1 MTSDFVH
8 LHVHTE
14 FSLLDGQ
21 SQIKSLVKRAKELEM
36 DALGITDHGVM
47 FGVIDFYRA
56 CMDADITPVVGMEAY
71 LAPRKMTDKDP
82 RLDKRPY
89 HMLLLAKNMTGYQN
103 LLKMASAAQLDGYY
117 YRPRIDK
124 DFMAQHAE
132 GVIATSGCLAAE
144 IPRMV
149 EQGDDSQARELI
161 GWYQEVF
168 GEDNFY
174 LELQNHEID
183 QLDIL
188 NKWMYDYRQS
198 GHTGVQFVA
207 SNDVHYVRQDDW
219 DAHDTLLC
227 IQTGA
232 LKSEDNRMKMS
243 PHDSYYLKTSEEMR
257 RDFKD
262 APKEMI
268 DEAFANSLKIA
279 EMTDVDLSPKGYH
292 LPVFPTPEP
301 YDEYSYLKYLVEMG
315 MDWRFGDDWREN
327 EVFVERISRELDI
340 IHSMGF
346 DTYFLIVWDLC
357 EFARHADIWWN
368 VRGSGAGSLVAYS
381 LGITNIDPIQNSLLF
396 ERFLNPGRVS
406 MPDIDLDYPDD
417 RRGEM
422 IAYTARKYGED
433 KVAAIITF
441 GTMGAKAAV
450 RDVGRALNVDL
461 GKINKAVAMI
471 PQEARQKKIREYV
484 DMNPEL
490 TQLYESDLELKQVID
505 TAIQLQGMT
514 RHASTHAAGVI
525 VADKPLVDY
534 IPLHRITGK
543 DPSGGALKAVTQFPM
558 ETAESIG
565 LLKVDFLG
573 LSTLTILRKACELI
587 SRHRGIDYTMDTIPY
602 RHDDKNVTDEQRAML
617 DDAFKM
623 MGRGETVGVFQV
635 ESGGMQQMLRGM
647 RPKVFENIIA
657 GISLYRPGPM
667 EFIPDYN
674 KRLHGEEE
682 TPFLHPKLEPILD
695 ETYGICITGDSIIYE
710 ARTGKRYRVDELE
723 DLVGDFYIQGVDESN
738 CTTVSKVTHWHDNG
752 TKPVYELRLRNGATI
767 KATFDHEFLTEYG
780 WKTLNELSEGDYL
793 ATPHQLVEPTQSTTV
808 PREKLRILAYL
819 IADGGLS
826 NLAHVNFFNKDENL
840 VAEYIRCLEIFEDV
854 VPTQLAQI
862 REVNRVS
869 VKHKDGRYVN
879 SLLAW
884 MREIGFKNPPAHED
898 GGGLHSHQKFVPDF
912 VFEINDDDVAFFLAS
927 LWDCDG
933 YANFDMWHY
942 KTISK
947 QLAYDVQTLLL
958 RLGIPSVIHT
968 ADYENLVRENQT
980 AYQVT
985 VYDTVNLSE
994 KIRHYMLSHKKNV
1007 VGTSYARN
1015 YIDRTDFI
1023 IETKEI
1029 AQMSARALMR
1039 AYGIDRQHFYKARAN
1054 SPRISDH
1061 VVGYIANTVPLP
1073 RTQKLLNVRWE
1084 EIQSIEY
1091 VGEEPV
1097 YDITVEGIHNF
1108 VANNIIVHNCV
1119 YQEQIMQI
1127 AGELFEYELGEADLM
1142 RRAVS
1147 KKKQKELIKHKA
1159 IFLER
1164 GPKNDIP
1171 EETAEAIF
1179 DMIEFFANYGF
1190 NKCVVGDTEIIDA
1203 NTGKRVTV
1211 QELYDGNVEV
1221 KKTLSLNTDSL
1232 CLEEREITDVMAN
1245 GVKPVYRLTT
1255 QLGRTIEAT
1264 GNHPFYTFDGW
1275 RNLEDLSEADQI
1287 AVPRQVQH
1295 SKSESLS
1302 DLRLKQIVD
1311 QIASGEL
1318 QRIPD
1323 DIFSLSNESITFFL
1337 TLLWDKLTEDQS
1349 ITSRIHIA
1357 QHSSQELLSQVQQL
1371 LLQCGFVSWVG
1382 RIVDAF
1388 DHTVDDLVSLGI
1400 DRNYYEDFA
1409 YTFIP
1414 DWRQQVVEKH
1424 GVNRLTQIETPY
1436 HRDVWSGQKVTA
1448 QISDVA
1454 EPTKRFQADIF
1465 WDKVASIEY
1474 VGEKPTYDLTI
1485 EGTHNFVAN
1494 DIIVHNSHA
1503 SDYAVITVQTA
1514 FLKCHY
1520 PEEYMTALL
1529 IVQRDDSTKVA
1540 TFLEE
1545 CRRLNIPVLP
1555 PDVNYSQLDFDIE
1568 TVEDGRRGIRFG
1580 LAAVKNAGVSAL
1592 EGLIEQRGDEPFD
1605 NLKDFCQRVN
1615 LKDVGKRT
1623 LESLIKVGALKKFGT
1638 RSTLLAVLERIVS
1651 YSANYH
1657 KDKEIGQMNMFGET
1671 MEMDDGLLQNLPEFD
1686 EVKNREMLKWE
1697 KELLGLYVT
1706 GRPVD
1711 RHKKVFE
1718 SQMLHKIVDLK
1729 DPSLSKP
1736 DQVRVAGELT
1746 EVRKIT
1752 TKNND
1757 LMAIVT
1763 LEDWHD
1769 SAGSISVV
1777 LFPRTYTKVMNYFAE
1792 KNEDRDEDANEV
1804 GLFEGE
1810 IVAIMGE
1817 YDDSRGDPQIIAND
1831 VSIDFQ
1837 TFSAVGGGRPRFDDS
1852 QPVWAMVDEPVTDS
1866 EPPPP
1871 PEYDDET
1878 GEVMDEPVKDDA
1890 MNNGVVAP
1898 TSVDTSPSVNGHSN
1912 GMNGHHN
1919 GNGANG
1925 YHGDNHDDE
1934 PEPEW
1939 AKHTDAPLVLPS
1951 DDNIIEKT
1959 KSRTIYVAF
1968 DASNDANKDRRR
1980 LNNIHNRLVKF
1991 PGNDKFKIVIKRGSK
2006 PLVLKFPNH
2015 TTDICDELYRDLEE
2029 IVGSLDNIRIEEVDE

>member
-1 MTSDFVH
+1 MSSDFVH

-21 SQIKSLVKRAKELEM
+21 SKIKSLVARAKELEM
-36 DALGITDHGVM
+36 GALGITDHGVM

-56 CMDADITPVVGMEAY
+56 CMDAEITPVVGMEAY
-71 LAPRKMTDKDP
+71 LAPRKMTDKDA
-82 RLDKRPY
+82 RLDRQPF

-124 DFMAQHAE
+124 DFMAAHSE
-132 GVIATSGCLAAE
+132 GIIATSGCLAAE

-149 EQGDDSQARELI
+149 EKGDDSEARELI
-161 GWYQEVF
+161 GWYQDVF
-168 GEDNFY
+168 GEENFY

-183 QLDIL
+183 QLHIL
-188 NKWMYDYRQS
+188 NKWIYDYRDS
-198 GHTGVQFVA
+198 GHTNVQLLA
-207 SNDVHYVRQDDW
+207 TNDVHYVKEKDW
-219 DAHDTLLC
+219 EAHDTLLC

-232 LKSEDNRMKMS
+232 LKSEENRMKMD
-243 PHDSYYLKTSEEMR
+243 PYNSYYLKTSEEMR
-257 RDFKD
+257 REFKG

-301 YDEYSYLKYLVEMG
+301 YDEYGYLKHLVEMG
-315 MDWRFGDDWREN
+315 MDWRFGSDWRSN
-327 EVFVERISRELDI
+327 KVFAERIDRELNI
-340 IHSMGF
+340 IHTMGF

-422 IAYTARKYGED
+422 IAYTAMKYGED

-450 RDVGRALNVDL
+450 RDVGRAMNVDL

-484 DMNPEL
+484 DINPEL
-490 TQLYESDLELKQVID
+490 TQLYNSDHELKQVID
-505 TAIQLQGMT
+505 TAIELQGMT

-525 VADKPLVDY
+525 VADRPLVDY

-587 SRHRGIDYTMDTIPY
+587 SRHQGIDYTMDTIPY
-602 RHDDKNVTDEQRAML
+602 RHDAPITEEQKEML
-617 DDAFKM
+617 TEAFEM

-695 ETYGICITGDSIIYE
+695 ETYGICITGDSIVYE

-723 DLVGDFYIQGVDESN
+723 SLAGDFYIQGVDDYY

-767 KATFDHEFLTEYG
+767 KATADHEFLTEYG

-793 ATPHQLVEPTQSTTV
+793 ATPHQLVEPIQPATM
-808 PREKLRILAYL
+808 PREKLRILAEK
-819 IADGGLS
+819 
-826 NLAHVNFFNKDENL
+826 VN
-840 VAEYIRCLEIFEDV
+840 
-854 VPTQLAQI
+854 T
-862 REVNRVS
+862 
-869 VKHKDGRYVN
+869 HK
-879 SLLAW
+879 
-884 MREIGFKNPPAHED
+884 
-898 GGGLHSHQKFVPDF
+898 QFVPEF
-912 VFEINDDDVAFFLAS
+912 VFELDNDNIAFFLSCLLKIQDFVGTRHAS
-927 LWDCDG
+927 SLRRNFAPIYENNSWTILWDYDE
-933 YANFDMWHY
+933 YSH
-942 KTISK
+942 

-958 RLGIPSVIHT
+958 RLGVSSEIYVAES
-968 ADYENLVRENQT
+968 ENLVGTNH
-980 AYQVT
+980 AVYQVA
-985 VYDTVNLSE
+985 VHDTE
-994 KIRHYMLSHKKNV
+994 H
-1007 VGTSYARN
+1007 
-1015 YIDRTDFI
+1015 
-1023 IETKEI
+1023 
-1029 AQMSARALMR
+1029 
-1039 AYGIDRQHFYKARAN
+1039 
-1054 SPRISDH
+1054 
-1061 VVGYIANTVPLP
+1061 LP
-1073 RTQKLLNVRWE
+1073 VTLPNVRWE
-1084 EIQSIEY
+1084 EIHSIEY

-1190 NKCVVGDTEIIDA
+1190 NK
-1203 NTGKRVTV
+1203 
-1211 QELYDGNVEV
+1211 
-1221 KKTLSLNTDSL
+1221 
-1232 CLEEREITDVMAN
+1232 
-1245 GVKPVYRLTT
+1245 
-1255 QLGRTIEAT
+1255 
-1264 GNHPFYTFDGW
+1264 
-1275 RNLEDLSEADQI
+1275 
-1287 AVPRQVQH
+1287 
-1295 SKSESLS
+1295 
-1302 DLRLKQIVD
+1302 
-1311 QIASGEL
+1311 
-1318 QRIPD
+1318 
-1323 DIFSLSNESITFFL
+1323 
-1337 TLLWDKLTEDQS
+1337 
-1349 ITSRIHIA
+1349 
-1357 QHSSQELLSQVQQL
+1357 
-1371 LLQCGFVSWVG
+1371 
-1382 RIVDAF
+1382 
-1388 DHTVDDLVSLGI
+1388 
-1400 DRNYYEDFA
+1400 
-1409 YTFIP
+1409 
-1414 DWRQQVVEKH
+1414 
-1424 GVNRLTQIETPY
+1424 
-1436 HRDVWSGQKVTA
+1436 
-1448 QISDVA
+1448 
-1454 EPTKRFQADIF
+1454 
-1465 WDKVASIEY
+1465 
-1474 VGEKPTYDLTI
+1474 
-1485 EGTHNFVAN
+1485 
-1494 DIIVHNSHA
+1494 SHA

-1520 PEEYMTALL
+1520 PEEYMTGLL

-1568 TVEDGRRGIRFG
+1568 TLDNGQRGIRFG
-1580 LAAVKNAGVSAL
+1580 LAAVKNAGVHAL
-1592 EGLIEQRGDEPFD
+1592 EGLIEQRGSEPFE

-1623 LESLIKVGALKKFGT
+1623 LESLIKVGALVKFGT
-1638 RSTLLAVLERIVS
+1638 RSTLLAAMERIIS

-1657 KDKEIGQMNMFGET
+1657 KDKEIGQMNMFGDSVEV
-1671 MEMDDGLLQNLPEFD
+1671 DDGLLQNLPNLE
-1686 EVKNREMLKWE
+1686 EYKNREMLKWE

-1711 RHKKVFE
+1711 RHKKVFQ
-1718 SQMLHKIVDLK
+1718 SQMLHKVVDLK
-1729 DPSLSKP
+1729 DPSLAKP
-1736 DQVRVAGELT
+1736 EQVRVAGELT

-1757 LMAIVT
+1757 LMAILT

-1777 LFPRTYTKVMNYFAE
+1777 LFPRTYTKVMNYFGE
-1792 KNEDRDEDANEV
+1792 KNEDRDADANEV

-1810 IVAIMGE
+1810 IVAISGN
-1817 YDDSRGDPQIIAND
+1817 YDDSRGDPQIIADD
-1831 VSIDFQ
+1831 VSIDFN
-1837 TFSAVGGGRPRFDDS
+1837 TFSAVGNVPDFDDTV
-1852 QPVWAMVDEPVTDS
+1852 PVWALTEEPVQES
-1866 EPPPP
+1866 APP
-1871 PEYDDET
+1871 PEYDEET
-1878 GEVMDEPVKDDA
+1878 GEVPDETPSSDA
-1890 MNNGVVAP
+1890 VENGVLASPEVTTVA
-1898 TSVDTSPSVNGHSN
+1898 SVNGHSN
-1912 GMNGHHN
+1912 GANGYHGAN

-1925 YHGDNHDDE
+1925 HHADDE

-1939 AKHTDAPLVLPS
+1939 AKLANNPLEFP
-1951 DDNIIEKT
+1951 DDTLKDDEPP
-1959 KSRTIYVAF
+1959 RTIYVAF
-1968 DASNDANKDRRR
+1968 DASNDANKDRLR
-1980 LNNIHNRLVKF
+1980 LRNIYNRLVQF
-1991 PGNDKFKIVIKRGSK
+1991 PGNDQFKIVINRKDK
-2006 PLVLKFPNH
+2006 PLVFKFPKE
-2015 TTDICDELYRDLEE
+2015 TTGICDELFENLVE
-2029 IVGSLDNIRIEEVDE
+2029 IVGTLDNIMVDKL

>member
-21 SQIKSLVKRAKELEM
+21 SQIKSLVARAKELEM
-36 DALGITDHGVM
+36 GALGITDHGVM

-56 CMDADITPVVGMEAY
+56 CIDADITPVVGMEAY

-82 RLDKRPY
+82 RLDRQPY

-103 LLKMASAAQLDGYY
+103 LLKMASAAQLEGYY
-117 YRPRIDK
+117 YRPRIDR

-132 GVIATSGCLAAE
+132 GIIATSGCLAAE

-149 EQGDDSQARELI
+149 EQGDDSKARELI

-174 LELQNHEID
+174 LELQNHDID
-183 QLDIL
+183 QLNVL
-188 NKWMYDYRQS
+188 NKWMYDYRNS
-198 GHTGVQFVA
+198 GHTGVEFVA
-207 SNDVHYVRQDDW
+207 TNDVHYVRQSDW

-227 IQTGA
+227 IQTSA
-232 LKSEDNRMKMS
+232 LKSEENRMRMS

-257 RDFKD
+257 REFGN

-292 LPVFPTPEP
+292 LPVFPTPAPHTEA
-301 YDEYSYLKYLVEMG
+301 SYLRFLVEMG
-315 MDWRFGDDWREN
+315 MAWRFGDDWRN
-327 EVFVERISRELDI
+327 DEVFVERIERELDI

-381 LGITNIDPIQNSLLF
+381 LGVTNIDPIQNSLLF

-422 IAYTARKYGED
+422 IAYTAKKYGED

-484 DMNPEL
+484 EMNPEL
-490 TQLYESDLELKQVID
+490 TQLYESDRELKQVID
-505 TAIQLQGMT
+505 TAIELQGMT

-587 SRHRGIDYTMDTIPY
+587 SRHRSIDYTMDTIPY
-602 RHDDKNVTDEQRAML
+602 RHDDKNVTDEERAML
-617 DDAFKM
+617 DDAFRM

-647 RPKVFENIIA
+647 RPKIFENIIA

-723 DLVGDFYIQGVDESN
+723 NLVGDFYIQGVDDSN

-752 TKPVYELRLRNGATI
+752 TKPVYELQLRNGATI
-767 KATFDHEFLTEYG
+767 KATADHEFLTEYG
-780 WKTLNELSEGDYL
+780 WVKLSDLNVGDYL
-793 ATPHQLVEPTQSTTV
+793 ATPHQLVEPKQPSTM

-826 NLAHVNFFNKDENL
+826 NLAQVNFFNKDENL
-840 VAEYIRCLEIFEDV
+840 VEEYVRCLEIFEDAEPV
-854 VPTQLAQI
+854 FIQQVRGVQ
-862 REVNRVS
+862 RVN
-869 VKHKDGRYVN
+869 VKHKHGRYEN

-884 MREIGFKNPPAHED
+884 MREIGFKNPPSHKK
-898 GGGLHSHQKFVPDF
+898 GGIQSHQKFVPEF
-912 VFEINDDDVAFFLAS
+912 IFGLNNDEVAFFLAS

-933 YANFDMWHY
+933 YIGRKLSHY

-947 QLAYDVQTLLL
+947 QLSLDVQTLLL
-958 RLGIPSVIHT
+958 RVGIPSVIYSNK
-968 ADYENLVRENQT
+968 YENAKRKNQT
-980 AYQVT
+980 SYQVT
-985 VYDTVNLSE
+985 VYATYDLVQLLSPYMASRKWDTECIGRANNTINRL
-994 KIRHYMLSHKKNV
+994 
-1007 VGTSYARN
+1007 
-1015 YIDRTDFI
+1015 DFI
-1023 IETKEI
+1023 TETK
-1029 AQMSARALMR
+1029 ATVKLSARELMR
-1039 AYGIDRQHFYKARAN
+1039 EYGIDRQHFTKKAREKR
-1054 SPRISDH
+1054 PRISDH
-1061 VVGYIANTVPLP
+1061 VVADFANTVPLP
-1073 RTQKLLNVRWE
+1073 QTQRLLNVRWE

-1097 YDITVEGIHNF
+1097 YDITVEDIHNF

-1127 AGELFEYELGEADLM
+1127 AGELFDYELGEADLM

-1147 KKKQKELIKHKA
+1147 KKKQKALLEHKA
-1159 IFLER
+1159 IFIER

-1190 NKCVVGDTEIIDA
+1190 NK
-1203 NTGKRVTV
+1203 
-1211 QELYDGNVEV
+1211 
-1221 KKTLSLNTDSL
+1221 
-1232 CLEEREITDVMAN
+1232 
-1245 GVKPVYRLTT
+1245 
-1255 QLGRTIEAT
+1255 
-1264 GNHPFYTFDGW
+1264 
-1275 RNLEDLSEADQI
+1275 
-1287 AVPRQVQH
+1287 
-1295 SKSESLS
+1295 
-1302 DLRLKQIVD
+1302 
-1311 QIASGEL
+1311 
-1318 QRIPD
+1318 
-1323 DIFSLSNESITFFL
+1323 
-1337 TLLWDKLTEDQS
+1337 
-1349 ITSRIHIA
+1349 
-1357 QHSSQELLSQVQQL
+1357 
-1371 LLQCGFVSWVG
+1371 
-1382 RIVDAF
+1382 
-1388 DHTVDDLVSLGI
+1388 
-1400 DRNYYEDFA
+1400 
-1409 YTFIP
+1409 
-1414 DWRQQVVEKH
+1414 
-1424 GVNRLTQIETPY
+1424 
-1436 HRDVWSGQKVTA
+1436 
-1448 QISDVA
+1448 
-1454 EPTKRFQADIF
+1454 
-1465 WDKVASIEY
+1465 
-1474 VGEKPTYDLTI
+1474 
-1485 EGTHNFVAN
+1485 
-1494 DIIVHNSHA
+1494 SHA

-1568 TVEDGRRGIRFG
+1568 TLKDGSRGIRFG
-1580 LAAVKNAGVSAL
+1580 LAAVKNAGVAAL
-1592 EGLIEQRGDEPFD
+1592 ESLIEQRGDEPFE
-1605 NLKDFCQRVN
+1605 NLIDFCQRVN

-1623 LESLIKVGALKKFGT
+1623 LESLIKVGALAKFGT
-1638 RSTLLAVLERIVS
+1638 RSTLLAVMERIVS
-1651 YSANYH
+1651 YSTNYH
-1657 KDKEIGQMNMFGET
+1657 KDKEVGQMNMFGES
-1671 MEMDDGLLQNLPEFD
+1671 MGVDDGLLQNLPEFE

-1711 RHKKVFE
+1711 RHKHIF
-1718 SQMLHKIVDLK
+1718 QTQLLHKVVDLK
-1729 DPSLSKP
+1729 DPTLPKP
-1736 DQVRVAGELT
+1736 EQARVAGELT
-1746 EVRKIT
+1746 AVRKIT

-1757 LMAIVT
+1757 LMAILT

-1769 SAGSISVV
+1769 SAGSIDVV
-1777 LFPRTYTKVMNYFAE
+1777 LFPRTYNKVMSYFDE
-1792 KNEDRDEDANEV
+1792 KNDERDDDANEV

-1810 IVAIMGE
+1810 IVAIVGK
-1817 YDDSRGDPQIIAND
+1817 YDDSRGDPQIIGD
-1831 VSIDFQ
+1831 EVSIDFN
-1837 TFSAVGGGRPRFDDS
+1837 TFSAVGGARPEFDES
-1852 QPVWAMVDEPVTDS
+1852 VPVWALAEEPIVDS
-1866 EPPPP
+1866 SPP
-1871 PEYDDET
+1871 PEFDEET
-1878 GEVMDEPVKDDA
+1878 GEVQDETPPNTAVD
-1890 MNNGVVAP
+1890 NGVVAP
-1898 TSVDTSPSVNGHSN
+1898 TAPETTPSMNGNTNGANGHHGAN
-1912 GMNGHHN
+1912 GYENGHHN
-1919 GNGANG
+1919 
-1925 YHGDNHDDE
+1925 DE
-1934 PEPEW
+1934 PEPAW
-1939 AKHTDAPLVLPS
+1939 AQGEVAPLEMPTDGFVEMTP
-1951 DDNIIEKT
+1951 
-1959 KSRTIYVAF
+1959 SRTIYVSF
-1968 DASNDANKDRRR
+1968 NSSNDPNKDRLR
-1980 LNNIHNRLVKF
+1980 LKNIHNRLMQF
-1991 PGNDKFKIVIKRGSK
+1991 PGNDKFKIVIERRGK
-2006 PLVLKFPNH
+2006 PLVLKFPKH
-2015 TTDICDELYRDLEE
+2015 TTDICEELFNKLEE
-2029 IVGSLDNIRIEEVDE
+2029 VIDSRENIRVENEQE